1 MPQRSRFS
9 FCQVLANKSR
19 LWVEEE
25 VWRMEIYL
33 SLGVLALGVLSL
45 LAVTSLP
52 SIANT
57 LNWREFSFV
66 QVRQI
71 PIRASCSV
79 ALVHPGFVLYEIFQL
94 GSWSK
99 TKGQVLRTPHHA
111 VSPSLLILLQLSR
124 DKLVFL
130 TPRESIS

>member
-1 MPQRSRFS
+1 
-9 FCQVLANKSR
+9 
-19 LWVEEE
+19 
-25 VWRMEIYL
+25 MEIYL

-94 GSWSK
+94 GSWSQQDQGSGAEDSSPCGVSQPPDPASALS
-99 TKGQVLRTPHHA
+99 GQV
-111 VSPSLLILLQLSR
+111 SLPDPQGVYLIEA
-124 DKLVFL
+124 L
-130 TPRESIS
+130 TRMEDRAWNPG